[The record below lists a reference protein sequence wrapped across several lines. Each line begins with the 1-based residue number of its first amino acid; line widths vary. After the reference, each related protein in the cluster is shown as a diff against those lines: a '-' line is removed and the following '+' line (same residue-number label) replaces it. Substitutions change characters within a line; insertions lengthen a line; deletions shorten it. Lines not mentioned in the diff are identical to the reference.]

1 MSNKDPK
8 DRLIET
14 TKQLI
19 QKQSKIT
26 IKDITDKAYVNVAA
40 VNYHFGSKDNLI
52 NLVVG
57 DIIKE
62 FKKEIFEAI
71 TAIPEDQ
78 SPETTLRL
86 MLDLLYEFVLE
97 NIGLL
102 NYILINF
109 STDSIS
115 SNLIIDEFLND
126 NEFTKLVLLILE
138 TQSGIT
144 DPNRLMARYMLI
156 FSSFVIPLFIEL
168 IQVLNPSNNVMYS
181 WRDNTLLKDSYIKEL
196 INLLGI

>member
-14 TKQLI
+14 TKRLI
-19 QKQSKIT
+19 QEQSKIT
-26 IKDITDKAYVNVAA
+26 IKDITDKAFVNVAA

-97 NIGLL
+97 NIGVL

-144 DPNRLMARYMLI
+144 DPN
-156 FSSFVIPLFIEL
+156 
-168 IQVLNPSNNVMYS
+168 
-181 WRDNTLLKDSYIKEL
+181 
-196 INLLGI
+196 

>member
-14 TKQLI
+14 TKRLI

-26 IKDITDKAYVNVAA
+26 IKDITDKAFVNVAA

-97 NIGLL
+97 NIVLL

-168 IQVLNPSNNVMYS
+168 IQVLNPNDKIKYS